1 MKIFKH
7 LKCCLTAVLCIPM
20 FTVTAHADSIFG
32 TVLNEALNPFNNFY
46 KLVVAISLAMAAV
59 CISALAFNF
68 FLGNE
73 KKMDEAKIKI
83 IKVCLAVAAILL
95 LPAIVNYAKGLFSA
109 TGWKPDPSHNTWA
122 DNVVPPSTRPPS
134 AT

>member
-1 MKIFKH
+1 MKKIKH

-32 TVLNEALNPFNNFY
+32 TALSGALDPFNNFY
-46 KLVVAISLAMAAV
+46 KIIVAISLAMAAV
-59 CISALAFNF
+59 CISVLAFNF

-95 LPAIVNYAKGLFSA
+95 LPAIVHYAKDLFSA
-109 TGWKPDPSHNTWA
+109 TGWNYDPSQNDWVN
-122 DNVVPPSTRPPS
+122 DIVPPHSPST
-134 AT
+134 T

>member
-1 MKIFKH
+1 
-7 LKCCLTAVLCIPM
+7 M

-46 KLVVAISLAMAAV
+46 KLIVAISLAMAAV
-59 CISALAFNF
+59 CISVLAFNF

-109 TGWKPDPSHNTWA
+109 TGWKPDPSYNTWA